1 MTDNNSNDC
10 NDYDS
15 GCKYFHHEPYMT
27 PNNYDIRLDPNEIPS
42 NLECESAYD
51 LEKRL
56 QKLMP
61 LTKKVHLDLGSS
73 DLQTYDSVD
82 IFCSLRL
89 NGEEVKF
96 I

>member
-1 MTDNNSNDC
+1 MTNNNPVCNMKIFRND
-10 NDYDS
+10 
-15 GCKYFHHEPYMT
+15 PYMT
-27 PNNYDIRLDPNEIPS
+27 PNNFDISFDPREIPS
-42 NLECESAYD
+42 NIECESAYD

-61 LTKKVHLDLGSS
+61 LTKKVHVDLGSS
-73 DLQTYDSVD
+73 DLQTYDGVD
-82 IFCSLRL
+82 IFCSLRI

>member
-1 MTDNNSNDC
+1 MTNNNIPC
-10 NDYDS
+10 NMKILRHD
-15 GCKYFHHEPYMT
+15 PYMT

-82 IFCSLRL
+82 IFCSLRV